1 MNTKRDTPASEGLA
15 YIDGEY
21 CSVADAKISVF
32 DPGLT
37 HSDAVYDVVSTWK
50 GGFFRL
56 DEHIARFQASCRGIS
71 IECPHSAEDMKRIL
85 ATCVHRGGVA
95 NAAYVAL
102 VATRGHYANKEA
114 ERTRDIFNTRAT
126 FIAYA
131 LPYKWIADPE
141 AQDRGAHLIISKTPR
156 IPDECVD
163 SRFKN
168 YHWGD
173 LTRGKFEAR
182 AVGAD
187 GAVHLSTAG
196 NLTEGAGFNLF
207 FAKGGRLFT
216 PERNVLRGV
225 TRQSA
230 LDLAA
235 ELGIPAEIGDYGAEA
250 LRRADE
256 AFMTS
261 TAGGIMPIVKI
272 DDQLLGD
279 GRPGPLSSQLRA
291 TYWRKREEG
300 WLSTPVSSLLV

>member
-1 MNTKRDTPASEGLA
+1 MSTNNPTRGEGLA
-15 YIDGEY
+15 YINGEY
-21 CSVADAKISVF
+21 CSVADARISVL

-50 GGFFRL
+50 GSFFRL
-56 DEHIARFQASCRGIS
+56 DEHIARFEASCRGIS
-71 IECPHSAEDMKRIL
+71 LKCPYSAVDIKRIL
-85 ATCVHRGGVA
+85 ATCVHRGGVE

-102 VATRGHYANKEA
+102 VATRGQYADKEA

-131 LPYKWIADPE
+131 LSYKWIADPQ
-141 AQDRGAHLIISKTPR
+141 AQERGAHLILSRTPR

-163 SRFKN
+163 ARFKN

-187 GAVHLSTAG
+187 GAVHLSTLG
-196 NLTEGAGFNLF
+196 NLTEGAGFNVF
-207 FAKGGRLFT
+207 FAKGGRLYT
-216 PERNVLRGV
+216 PERNILRGV

-230 LDLAA
+230 LDLAS
-235 ELGIPAEIGDYGAEA
+235 ELGIVAEIGDYGAQA
-250 LRRADE
+250 LRDADE

-261 TAGGIMPIVKI
+261 TAGGIMPVVKI
-272 DDQLLGD
+272 DDRPLGN
-279 GRPGPLSSQLRA
+279 GRPGPLTLQLRA
-291 TYWRKREEG
+291 AYWRKREEG
-300 WLSTPVSSLLV
+300 WLATPVQSLLN

>member
-1 MNTKRDTPASEGLA
+1 MNSNSDATTGEGLA
-15 YIDGEY
+15 YIDGRY
-21 CSVADAKISVF
+21 CTLADARISVF

-37 HSDAVYDVVSTWK
+37 HCDAVYDVTSTWQ
-50 GGFFRL
+50 GRFFRL

-71 IECPHSAEDMKRIL
+71 LECPHSAGDMKRIL

-95 NAAYVAL
+95 NASYVAL
-102 VATRGHYANKEA
+102 VATRGTYADKEA

-131 LPYKWIADPE
+131 LPYKWIADPQ

-163 SRFKN
+163 TRFKN

-187 GAVHLSTAG
+187 GAVHLSTVG

-207 FAKGGRLFT
+207 FAKGRRLFT

-230 LDLAA
+230 LDLAT
-235 ELGIPAEIGDYGAEA
+235 ELGIPVEIGDYGPDA